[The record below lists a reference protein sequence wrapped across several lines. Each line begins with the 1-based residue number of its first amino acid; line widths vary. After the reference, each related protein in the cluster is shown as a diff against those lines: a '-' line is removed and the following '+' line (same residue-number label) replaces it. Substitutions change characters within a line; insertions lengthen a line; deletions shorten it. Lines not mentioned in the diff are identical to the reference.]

1 MLTNPS
7 SHYTSINFRQQADA
21 VIQFLEVL
29 SAYYNS
35 GIWHA
40 VYLINLWIFAF
51 IFCPG
56 RAKTHRECVLLLS
69 LEWVISLKVQEC
81 IVK

>member
-7 SHYTSINFRQQADA
+7 SHYTSANFKQQADT

-29 SAYYNS
+29 SAYYNLE
-35 GIWHA
+35 IWHA
-40 VYLINLWIFAF
+40 VYSISLWTFAF

-56 RAKTHRECVLLLS
+56 RAKMHKEYILFLS
-69 LEWVISLKVQEC
+69 LKWVISLKVQEC